1 MMCLDLPGE
10 ENNSDDGLVDDGA
23 MDVAVLLELIVMAT
37 KNNTKMDRIT
47 ILIHVCISK
56 LGNIPTC
63 FCLLSEYYFV
73 TGNW

>member
-37 KNNTKMDRIT
+37 KNNTKMDNLNTRMYIE
-47 ILIHVCISK
+47 IR
-56 LGNIPTC
+56 
-63 FCLLSEYYFV
+63 
-73 TGNW
+73 